1 MLRFSLLLAT
11 VSAVLLTGWLGG
23 LADDGGPGDQLV
35 STAGIAAT
43 NAFARPAI
51 RVLSAPSALVIGEAG
66 TVRVQATAPA
76 VPGARIVLVTAGTYG
91 LGYNKVSES
100 VLDASL
106 QATLPVTARTY
117 VGTYNYWATVP
128 ASGTYQEGKSAT
140 FAISIVAADAPPSP
154 TCGGSAPLKATGA
167 PWTCTY
173 HDEFEG
179 DRLDRAFWAPQVTAT
194 SGFTTGTSSTYACAE
209 DSPETLAVTGGNLE
223 LSLVELPT
231 VRDCGSGKSS
241 KYVFGQVMHF
251 QTFSQIYGK
260 YEVRAKIPHVTVP
273 GVQQSFWLWPKADTY
288 GGWPASGE
296 IDFAEMYSNAPDIDR
311 PFIHYLP
318 GETASGTNKNVTTG
332 TCRINVGEFNTYGVE
347 WEPRRITVLLNGE
360 VCFIND
366 YSSGT
371 ALVQG
376 RDSPFDHPF
385 YLSMNQAMGT
395 TGNEYDPVLV
405 PNQVTTQVDYVRIWK

>member
-23 LADDGGPGDQLV
+23 LADGGGPGDRLI
-35 STAGIAAT
+35 STAGTAT
-43 NAFARPAI
+43 TNPFARPAI
-51 RVLSAPSALVIGEAG
+51 RVLSAPSTLVIGETG

-76 VPGARIVLVTAGTYG
+76 VPGARIVLVTAGAYG

-100 VLDASL
+100 VLDGNL
-106 QATLPVTARTY
+106 QATLTVTGRAY
-117 VGTYNYWATVP
+117 VGTYNYWVTVP
-128 ASGTYQEGKSAT
+128 ASGTYQEGRSAT
-140 FAISIVAADAPPSP
+140 FAISIVGAAAPPNQ
-154 TCGGSAPLKATGA
+154 TCGGSAPLKASGT

-179 DRLDRAFWAPQVTAT
+179 DRLDRALWAPQVTAT

-209 DSPETLAVTGGNLE
+209 DTPETIAVNGGNLE
-223 LSLVELPT
+223 LSLVELPA

-241 KYVFGQVMHF
+241 AYVFGQVMHF
-251 QTFSQIYGK
+251 QTFSQTYGK
-260 YEVRAKIPHVTVP
+260 YEVRAKIPHLTVP
-273 GVQQSFWLWPKADTY
+273 GVQQSFWLWPKTDTY

-311 PFIHYLP
+311 PYIHYYP
-318 GETASGTNKNVTTG
+318 GATDPATNKNVTTG

-347 WEPRRITVLLNGE
+347 WEPGRITMLLNGA
-360 VCFIND
+360 VCFVND
-366 YSSGT
+366 YSSAT
-371 ALVQG
+371 ALLQG
-376 RDSPFDHPF
+376 RNSPFDHPF

-395 TGNEYDPVLV
+395 TGNEYDPALV
-405 PNQVTTQVDYVRIWK
+405 PNRVTTQVDYVRIWK